1 MAAAKPP
8 NQNKGDNT
16 MKYYIVMHNKQL
28 NRTLYK
34 KNKCVDGWT
43 PVKDYCWRFSK
54 QGAKKIIERLKYGYR
69 NNIDNLEFY
78 LEEAE

>member
-1 MAAAKPP
+1 
-8 NQNKGDNT
+8 

-54 QGAKKIIERLKYGYR
+54 QGAKRIIEGLQHEYR
-69 NNIDNLEFY
+69 NNISNIEFY
-78 LEEAE
+78 LEAVEEE